1 MAPTSKDLSLDQ
13 IQSACI
19 QRFWHLVCHRSSVPA
34 HGSFFRFRLGSVDL
48 FIHNHG
54 GVLSCYQNQCPHRGA
69 RIVNGLS
76 GHTSLQCPY
85 HGWSFQPSR
94 TSVPRYD
101 TFDLAVNDPRQA
113 CLHQWQIFEVAGF
126 VFVSS
131 DPACTVQ
138 QQIGDDAFYRLQSYG
153 KSIHACHSS
162 LSIDYPAPWMLA
174 VENALESYHV
184 PSVHPATL
192 GLIGLADGSNAF
204 SDWSSIW
211 QASTG
216 SKKLIASSRIIA
228 KSIDVED
235 RIEGYSSL
243 YLFPF
248 AMLSTTE
255 SLSFALQI
263 YQPSPLVRD
272 GISVLRSSLY
282 IPRIVKAEMRDAVM
296 AFYDSS
302 AKMNRLIF
310 EEDASISSL
319 VPLESWNTDPLPYS
333 SSLESKINHFRE
345 CCRRSLSI

>member
-1 MAPTSKDLSLDQ
+1 MLS
-13 IQSACI
+13 
-19 QRFWHLVCHRSSVPA
+19 

-54 GVLSCYQNQCPHRGA
+54 NVLSCYQNQCPHRGA

-131 DPACTVQ
+131 DPATNVH
-138 QQIGDDAFYRLQSYG
+138 QQIGDDAFYLLQAYG
-153 KSIHACHSS
+153 ASIHICHSS
-162 LSIDYPAPWMLA
+162 HSIDYPSPWMLA

-184 PSVHPATL
+184 PSVHPGTL
-192 GLIGLADGSNAF
+192 GLIGLADGSNTF
-204 SDWSSIW
+204 SDWSSLW
-211 QASTG
+211 QASTS
-216 SKKLIASSRIIA
+216 SKKLTASSRIIA
-228 KSIDVED
+228 KSIDVAD
-235 RIEGYSSL
+235 RVEGYSSL

-255 SLSFALQI
+255 SLSFALQL

-272 GISVLRSSLY
+272 CNSVLRTSLY
-282 IPRIVKAEMRDAVM
+282 IPRIVNAEMRDPVM

-302 AKMNRLIF
+302 AKMNRQIF

-319 VPLESWNTDPLPYS
+319 VPLESWDTAPLPYA

>member
-1 MAPTSKDLSLDQ
+1 MAPTNKDLGLDQ

-19 QRFWHLVCHRSSVPA
+19 QKFWHLVCHRSSVPA

-54 GVLSCYQNQCPHRGA
+54 GVLSCYQNKCPHRGA
-69 RIVNGLS
+69 RIVSGLS
-76 GHTSLQCPY
+76 GHTPLQCPY

-94 TSVPRYD
+94 ASVPRFD
-101 TFDLAVNDPRQA
+101 TFDLTVKDPRQA
-113 CLHQWQIFEVAGF
+113 CLHQWQIFSVAGF

-131 DPACTVQ
+131 DPASSVQ
-138 QQIGDDAFYRLQSYG
+138 QQIGDDAFYRLQAYG
-153 KSIHACHSS
+153 ASIHECHSS
-162 LSIDYPAPWMLA
+162 QSIDYPSPWMLA

-184 PSVHPATL
+184 PSVHPSTL
-192 GLIGLADGSNAF
+192 GLIGLADGSNTF

-228 KSIDVED
+228 KSIDVGD
-235 RIEGYSSL
+235 RVEGYSSL

-255 SLSFALQI
+255 SLSFALQL

-272 GISVLRSSLY
+272 CTSVLRTSLY
-282 IPRIVKAEMRDAVM
+282 IPRIVNAKMRDPVM
-296 AFYDSS
+296 AFYDST

-310 EEDASISSL
+310 EEDASVSSL
-319 VPLESWNTDPLPYS
+319 VPLESWDTGLLPYA